1 MVKRSDEVTDL
12 EEALA
17 ATVVFTPDTDDATWM
32 VGHTP
37 RQTLHVRLGD
47 FPAEDM
53 WSLWLG
59 HDRWMDFTQPP
70 AGWTLKLG
78 EANWPPSARPSLPK
92 GEFHE

>member
-1 MVKRSDEVTDL
+1 MVNRSDVVSDL

-17 ATVVFTPDTDDATWM
+17 ATVVFTEDPDDRSWM
-32 VGHTP
+32 IGRTP

-47 FPAEDM
+47 FPEEDL

-70 AGWTLKLG
+70 AGWILQISEEG
-78 EANWPPSARPSLPK
+78 WPDTARPRLPK
-92 GEFHE
+92 GQFHN